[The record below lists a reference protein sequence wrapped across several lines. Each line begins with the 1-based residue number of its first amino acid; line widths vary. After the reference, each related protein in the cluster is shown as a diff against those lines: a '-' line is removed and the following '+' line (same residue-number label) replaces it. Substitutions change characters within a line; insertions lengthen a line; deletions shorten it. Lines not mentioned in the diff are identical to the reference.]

1 MLISEHLE
9 QHYSQLA
16 EFWDVLASPNN
27 NVEF

>member
-9 QHYSQLA
+9 QHYSKLA
-16 EFWDVLASPNN
+16 EFWDVLASLYN